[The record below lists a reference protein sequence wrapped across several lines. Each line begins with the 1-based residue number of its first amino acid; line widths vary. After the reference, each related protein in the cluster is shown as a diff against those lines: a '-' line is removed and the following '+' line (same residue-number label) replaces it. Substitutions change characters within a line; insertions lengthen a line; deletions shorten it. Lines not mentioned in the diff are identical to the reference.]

1 MSAQAK
7 QDDLISRIKVHLEKG
22 AQAEEKAEQHY
33 TSAGEHLK
41 TLKDTCKDQAAFLAL
56 VKEQIGLGKTRTF
69 ELLRIADGTKTVEQ
83 TRADRAKRDTKAN
96 EKVKAKLSAVG
107 GQTEQAAGSG
117 NGTDAEQSAQ
127 HRKEAFAALEQ
138 TEQEQSTALA
148 KTALAEPDD
157 EPEEQPTA
165 VAVAPEPAGDD
176 NEPFEPVA
184 VLISALRVVL
194 HHARK
199 PMPVPT
205 VFEGKLTG
213 AELAEIGNYIT
224 ALHEIVIAEPEQAEP
239 IITENDPG
247 PMPECLLREP
257 AATTDDEPDDDEPD
271 DDEPD
276 DDEPDDDEPP
286 TKPRRRKKGE
296 LTKEPLGD
304 AIGNAFSQLEE
315 LGTEC
320 REVVDNTADSPGL
333 SGTQRIL
340 TLDET
345 ANVLEGLSPPDIP
358 NELANIEVEYD
369 DTLPRRAGRGVR
381 ATSAVGIIETVVQVL
396 HAIDENDPRHGEA
409 SGLADELENIAG
421 EVEGCDFP
429 GMFG

>member
-1 MSAQAK
+1 MSTQE
-7 QDDLISRIKVHLEKG
+7 QDDLIRRIKTHLGKG
-22 AQAEEKAEQHY
+22 DQHY
-33 TSAGEHLK
+33 VSAGQYLK
-41 TLKDTCKDQAAFLAL
+41 TLQDTCPDQKSFLAL
-56 VKEQIGLGKTRTF
+56 VRDNLRLGKTRTF
-69 ELLRIADGTKTVEQ
+69 ELLAIADGTKTAEEV
-83 TRADRAKRDTKAN
+83 RADRAKRDTRAR

-107 GQTEQAAGSG
+107 GQTEQAVVSG
-117 NGTDAEQSAQ
+117 NGTDPEASAEL
-127 HRKEAFAALEQ
+127 RKQQLAALEQ
-138 TEQEQSTALA
+138 DEQEQSTTLAELAEEALA
-148 KTALAEPDD
+148 QPDD

-176 NEPFEPVA
+176 NEPFAPVA

-199 PMPVPT
+199 PMLVPT

-257 AATTDDEPDDDEPD
+257 AATTDDEPDDDEP
-271 DDEPD
+271 
-276 DDEPDDDEPP
+276 P
-286 TKPRRRKKGE
+286 TKPRRRKKVE

-320 REVVDNTADSPGL
+320 REVVDNTAAPGL

-381 ATSAVGIIETVVQVL
+381 ATSAVGIIEAVVQVL